1 MASKRDES
9 QLGKQF
15 TVSDGELVL
24 TLTVAEDGWYAVESP
39 LDPSLHTQGKTIE
52 ECFCM
57 AYDALKT
64 LREARAKYAD
74 AINQAMASMATV

>member
-1 MASKRDES
+1 MSKPKP

-39 LDPSLHTQGKTIE
+39 LDPSLITQGKTIE
-52 ECFCM
+52 ECFYM
-57 AYDALKT
+57 AYDALEG
-64 LREARAKYAD
+64 LREVRKEYRE
-74 AINQAMASMATV
+74 AISKAMTAPAA